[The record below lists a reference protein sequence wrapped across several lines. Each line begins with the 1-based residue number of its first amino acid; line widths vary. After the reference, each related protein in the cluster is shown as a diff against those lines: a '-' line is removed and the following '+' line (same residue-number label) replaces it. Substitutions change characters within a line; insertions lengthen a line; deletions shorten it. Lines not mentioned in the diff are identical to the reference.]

1 MTRVS
6 SRWLR
11 RTVSSALRSGA
22 TTAGYRFVFRAASSA
37 ARALYETWSAPL
49 RDFYAPAAVASA
61 RMTAR
66 VARRRFSRAR
76 TARKRRSARS
86 PRPDVEA
93 EIVHWS
99 RGSAA
104 LRAFDA
110 YVLPGG
116 FAYEDR
122 VRAGA
127 VAAHDG

>member
-1 MTRVS
+1 MK
-6 SRWLR
+6 
-11 RTVSSALRSGA
+11 
-22 TTAGYRFVFRAASSA
+22 
-37 ARALYETWSAPL
+37 
-49 RDFYAPAAVASA
+49 
-61 RMTAR
+61 AR
-66 VARRRFSRAR
+66 VAVVVFPGTNSEDETQRVLA
-76 TARKRRSARS
+76 AAGL
-86 PRPDVEA
+86 DA

-127 VAAHDG
+127 VAAHDEVMDAVIAGRKPGSS